1 LVKPVNKLKKKMLR
15 NSLLITIICLF
26 VSNFILGQVSLT
38 NTNFDYANPK
48 ELVIGGIN
56 VEGTKF
62 LDHKTLI
69 QLSTLE
75 VGSKIMVPGDQL
87 TKASRVLW
95 EQGLFSDIQIRVK
108 SIQGNSIFF
117 TLYLEER
124 PRLSKFKFEELNDP
138 K

>member
-1 LVKPVNKLKKKMLR
+1 MVKPVNKLKKKMLK

-69 QLSTLE
+69 QLST
-75 VGSKIMVPGDQL
+75 Q
-87 TKASRVLW
+87 
-95 EQGLFSDIQIRVK
+95 
-108 SIQGNSIFF
+108 
-117 TLYLEER
+117 Y
-124 PRLSKFKFEELNDP
+124 
-138 K
+138 

>member
-1 LVKPVNKLKKKMLR
+1 MGKLVNKLKKKMLR

-26 VSNFILGQVSLT
+26 ISNSVLGQVSLS
-38 NTNFDYANPK
+38 NTTFDYAKPK
-48 ELVIGGIN
+48 EFVIGGVD

-69 QLSTLE
+69 QLSTLK
-75 VGSKIMVPGDQL
+75 VGSKILVPGDQL

-95 EQGLFSDIQIRVK
+95 EQGLFSDVQIRVK

-117 TLYLEER
+117 TLYLS
-124 PRLSKFKFEELNDP
+124 LIHI
-138 K
+138 